1 MKSNDRRLLNRVFA
15 VSSHVSFVTLSE
27 DVPRRLD
34 SEAFQVASLEQVGRT
49 GCVEPGFLSR
59 VVSTTFSP
67 KMYESVQDDPVRLS
81 ETADTRFRENT
92 GQKSIES
99 LQRKSFFHE
108 DDHARNRE
116 PREGYR

>member
-1 MKSNDRRLLNRVFA
+1 MNRVFA

-49 GCVEPGFLSR
+49 GCVEPGFMAPILESGEH
-59 VVSTTFSP
+59 TFSP